1 MITEQDARELQAAL
15 KTTEGRE
22 QIAQTMYEPFKK
34 GRDYVAIFRQV
45 FAVDHLPA
53 GAPSWYDLDP
63 QFTAAV
69 VGAKGGVTM
78 TEVEATRVNVDPQ
91 ILAVMPKV
99 HALDVAVRRFNILDR
114 EQERAQHEMAKLE
127 DDNGFLAIRN
137 SNLTGSDIVNAGDV
151 NPAVTSTAGLD
162 LGSLADGFALVSQY
176 DIPVANVVL
185 HALQTRDIRV
195 WTHRQ
200 FDPVNKIAAICLDK
214 GPGVLE
220 HPAISGKHSLSQS
233 RGKAVRQVLR
243 KSPTSEVLAK
253 RKASWLAKSHED
265 RQAIID
271 RRKASLKATW
281 AAKPVRT
288 NRTKGLTAEARYGA
302 EKAAQFRDSL
312 AIRMRAKN
320 PMRNEETRKKMQT
333 TKTGQP
339 SPKRGC
345 LCPYQMGDLNP
356 ARRPEVRAKI
366 SASKVGKLPPHAGFF
381 ARSGFR
387 TDLGHFV
394 RSAWEANVA
403 RMFVALGLR
412 YEYERKSF
420 PVEILGAVLR
430 YTPDFYIPSKN
441 LIVEVKGYMLPIAA
455 EKIRAFRATYPH
467 YRFVLI
473 GERQYTALARQ
484 WSHRLPAFEVTR
496 RIRRDC
502 TLDTRKGDDTVRSAW
517 RHAEAGR
524 NARPF
529 GGNSEVTTKNAARV
543 AQDGVHR

>member
-200 FDPVNKIAAICLDK
+200 FDPVTQRELLKTGYIGDIWGAQVRESRRQTK
-214 GPGVLE
+214 GTINVLGDPQYLGVLSVRIDLSHMDAPDPTNLFYGWVFFE
-220 HPAISGKHSLSQS
+220 AVGFAQLITVASSEIQVTGKFTPNY
-233 RGKAVRQVLR
+233 A
-243 KSPTSEVLAK
+243 
-253 RKASWLAKSHED
+253 
-265 RQAIID
+265 
-271 RRKASLKATW
+271 
-281 AAKPVRT
+281 
-288 NRTKGLTAEARYGA
+288 
-302 EKAAQFRDSL
+302 
-312 AIRMRAKN
+312 
-320 PMRNEETRKKMQT
+320 
-333 TKTGQP
+333 
-339 SPKRGC
+339 
-345 LCPYQMGDLNP
+345 LN
-356 ARRPEVRAKI
+356 
-366 SASKVGKLPPHAGFF
+366 
-381 ARSGFR
+381 
-387 TDLGHFV
+387 
-394 RSAWEANVA
+394 
-403 RMFVALGLR
+403 
-412 YEYERKSF
+412 
-420 PVEILGAVLR
+420 
-430 YTPDFYIPSKN
+430 
-441 LIVEVKGYMLPIAA
+441 
-455 EKIRAFRATYPH
+455 
-467 YRFVLI
+467 
-473 GERQYTALARQ
+473 
-484 WSHRLPAFEVTR
+484 
-496 RIRRDC
+496 
-502 TLDTRKGDDTVRSAW
+502 
-517 RHAEAGR
+517 
-524 NARPF
+524 
-529 GGNSEVTTKNAARV
+529 
-543 AQDGVHR
+543 